1 MENSK
6 TETSPTTTTATAQDG
21 GGTETPM
28 VASFASG
35 PAFKGLRAMVA
46 GRHGG
51 KGELIEQASAKV
63 LQAPER
69 PVVTVA
75 AFQSSI

>member
-6 TETSPTTTTATAQDG
+6 TEISPTISTGNAQAG
-21 GGTETPM
+21 GGTELPV

-35 PAFKGLRAMVA
+35 PAFKGLRAMIA

-51 KGELIEQASAKV
+51 KAELIEQASVNILK
-63 LQAPER
+63 APER

-75 AFQSSI
+75 AFMSSI